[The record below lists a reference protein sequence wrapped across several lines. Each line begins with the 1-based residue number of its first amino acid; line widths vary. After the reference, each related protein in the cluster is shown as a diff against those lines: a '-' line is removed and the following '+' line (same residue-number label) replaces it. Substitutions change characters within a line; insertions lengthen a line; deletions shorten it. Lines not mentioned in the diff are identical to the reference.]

1 MNTEIGVKLTT
12 DYLIET
18 LRNIAQYGNT
28 ITELDRSRMNQ
39 AADRLEELD
48 ERVAIMA
55 EPTAQDAMDNIGE
68 AFEKFCQATGGETH
82 GSGQDHGGDPAEM
95 RT

>member
-12 DYLIET
+12 DYLIEA

-48 ERVAIMA
+48 ERVAIME
-55 EPTAQDAMDNIGE
+55 EPTAQDAMRNIGD
-68 AFEKFCQATGGETH
+68 AFKTFCEQTDNMTSTERH
-82 GSGQDHGGDPAEM
+82 GL
-95 RT
+95 